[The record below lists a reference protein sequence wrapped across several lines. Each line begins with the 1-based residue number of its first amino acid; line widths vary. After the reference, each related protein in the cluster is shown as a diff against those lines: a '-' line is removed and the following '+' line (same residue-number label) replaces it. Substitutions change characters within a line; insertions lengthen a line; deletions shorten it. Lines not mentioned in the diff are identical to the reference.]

1 MSDLIATLRAI
12 VRDELQRSRAPE
24 LGTVSQVYARTG
36 NDSKDNHQVNVK
48 LRSSGLELQRV
59 PVLVG
64 RLGLSALPNQ
74 DDLVLVE
81 FVDGDL
87 NAPVVVGCLYDD
99 QAHPP
104 VAQLHDVVYQPP
116 DDQDSSV
123 RRLHIELQSG
133 STITLDD
140 DKLVLKLGDTT
151 LTVNRD
157 GDVVIDAK
165 GNIQFKSQG
174 DIELDASGD
183 VKISAQSQLSL
194 TGMTTSV
201 EGQSQTKVKG
211 AQLALAGMTQF
222 SPS

>member
-1 MSDLIATLRAI
+1 MSELIATLRAI

-24 LGTVSQVYARTG
+24 LGTVSQVYARAG
-36 NDSKDNHQVNVK
+36 DDSKDNHQVNVK

-151 LTVNRD
+151 VTVNRD

-165 GNIQFKSQG
+165 GNIQLKSQG
-174 DIELDASGD
+174 DIELDAGGD

-194 TGMTTSV
+194 TGMTASV

>member
-165 GNIQFKSQG
+165 GNIQLKSQG

>member
-24 LGTVSQVYARTG
+24 LGTVSQVYPRTG
-36 NDSKDNHQVNVK
+36 SGSKDNHQVNVK

-87 NAPVVVGCLYDD
+87 NAPIVVGCLYDD

-151 LTVNRD
+151 ITVNHD
-157 GDVVIDAK
+157 GDVVIESFT
-165 GNIQFKSQG
+165 Q
-174 DIELDASGD
+174 D
-183 VKISAQSQLSL
+183 VKVIAKAAAIWRQMEPSRDEIA
-194 TGMTTSV
+194 
-201 EGQSQTKVKG
+201 VKG
-211 AQLALAGMTQF
+211 VKFLKRKLA
-222 SPS
+222 

>member
-1 MSDLIATLRAI
+1 
-12 VRDELQRSRAPE
+12 
-24 LGTVSQVYARTG
+24 VSQVYPRTG
-36 NDSKDNHQVNVK
+36 NGSKDNHQVNVK
-48 LRSSGLELQRV
+48 LRSSGLDLQRV

-81 FVDGDL
+81 FVGGDL

-151 LTVNRD
+151 ITVNRD

-165 GNIQFKSQG
+165 GNIQLKSQG